1 MSKKRE
7 RVIKI
12 INILK
17 ESNGCSVKELSQ
29 IFNVSEMTIR
39 RDLREL
45 EKKKIVENYYGAS
58 VYNPREDNPLNNID
72 GVEVNYNINKNS
84 CLMESE
90 KDRIGKK
97 AAELVKRD
105 DLIVID
111 NGTTT
116 EKLTQNL
123 PSDIDFTAMIFSTNN
138 LLHLLHKNN
147 VNVVLPGGRLHRDTG
162 MFESSETL
170 KLITNTRP
178 TKVFLSAAG
187 VHDRLG
193 ITCAYPYEVPT
204 KKNIIENAVEV
215 ILLADSTKF
224 EKVLPSFICSLN
236 KINKVITDN
245 GIDLKWIKIFA
256 DLGVELIIV

>member
-1 MSKKRE
+1 MSKKRD
-7 RVIKI
+7 RVMKI

-45 EKKKIVENYYGAS
+45 EKKNIVENYYGAS
-58 VYNPREDNPLNNID
+58 VYNPRDDNPLNNFED
-72 GVEVNYNINKNS
+72 VEINYDIKQNS
-84 CLMESE
+84 ELMEFE
-90 KDRIGKK
+90 KNKIGKK
-97 AAELVKRD
+97 AVELINEG

-123 PSDIDFTAMIFSTNN
+123 PNNISITAMIFSANN
-138 LLHLLHKNN
+138 LLHLLNKTN
-147 VNVVLPGGRLHRDTG
+147 VNVVLPGGALHRDTG
-162 MFESSETL
+162 MFESSESL
-170 KLITNTRP
+170 KLIANTRS

-187 VHDRLG
+187 VHERLG
-193 ITCAYPYEVPT
+193 VTCAYSYEVLT
-204 KKNIIENAVEV
+204 KKTSIDNSVEV
-215 ILLADSTKF
+215 ILLADSSKF
-224 EKVLPSFICSLN
+224 GKVLPSFICSLN

-245 GIDLKWIKIFA
+245 GIDLRWIKIFA
-256 DLGVELIIV
+256 DLGIELIIV